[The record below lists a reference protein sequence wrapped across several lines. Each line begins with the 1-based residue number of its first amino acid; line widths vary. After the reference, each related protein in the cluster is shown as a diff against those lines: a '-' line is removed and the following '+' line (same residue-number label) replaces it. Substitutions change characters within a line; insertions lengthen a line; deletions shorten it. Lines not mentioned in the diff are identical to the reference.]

1 MKKLQQFLNCATQLI
16 RKKFFNG
23 SKNDIYQEC
32 NGMPVFSSLVEENNE
47 NETREYLENYM
58 ATTRWQTL

>member
-1 MKKLQQFLNCATQLI
+1 
-16 RKKFFNG
+16 
-23 SKNDIYQEC
+23 
-32 NGMPVFSSLVEENNE
+32 MPVFSSLVEENNE